1 MTRAIP
7 SATTTFLLILATSR
21 SLAQCLFDP
30 TITPD
35 DLILCPNSPG
45 ELTTQVYDSY
55 QWYRSGAPLADETG
69 QTLSV
74 NAFEDAGYQFTVEAT
89 LAGCTEMSAP
99 VLVDAW
105 AFAGA
110 TIMTTGAEPLYFSQ
124 NGPVYCG
131 LDTVLLIM
139 MSPFNTNVQWLNNG
153 QPLPGATDDTLVVT
167 TPGNFTAN
175 GEPAVCPG
183 FVQNP
188 GVEVGILFTTPIQ
201 PVIMMGDAS
210 MCVTPEGVAYQW
222 YLNGAPIAGDTPCI
236 VPSVAGT
243 YTVDVVYDPDCSIPS
258 DAFLVTGVDEEEDA
272 TIISIFPSPA
282 NDRITVTAQAG
293 SVIGQW
299 QLLDPSGRVVLQG
312 TGLKRTSAAIDVST
326 LRNGTYRL
334 RTSEGRARAV
344 VIAR

>member
-7 SATTTFLLILATSR
+7 SATTTFILILSTGQG
-21 SLAQCLFDP
+21 LAQCPFDP

-45 ELTTQVYDSY
+45 ELTTQAYDSY
-55 QWYRSGAPLADETG
+55 QWYKDGAPLTDETG
-69 QTLSV
+69 QTLFV

-89 LAGCTEMSAP
+89 LAGCTEMSVP

-124 NGPVYCG
+124 NGPVYCE
-131 LDTVLLIM
+131 LDTVLLVM
-139 MSPFNTNVQWLNNG
+139 MPPFNTNVQWLNNG

-188 GVEVGILFTTPIQ
+188 GVEVGILFTAPTQ

-236 VPSVAGT
+236 LGGVAGA
-243 YTVDVVYDPDCSIPS
+243 YTVAVTYDPDCSIPS
-258 DAFLVTGVDEEEDA
+258 EPFVITGVDELATAGNVVTLIPVPASDRLTMSSTKGIGIWVLLDA
-272 TIISIFPSPA
+272 TG
-282 NDRITVTAQAG
+282 RI
-293 SVIGQW
+293 
-299 QLLDPSGRVVLQG
+299 VLRG
-312 TGLKRTSAAIDVST
+312 DGLGARSSMVDVST
-326 LRNGTYRL
+326 LDIGNYRL
-334 RTSEGRARAV
+334 RVVDGPAQPV
-344 VIAR
+344 VIMR

>member
-1 MTRAIP
+1 MRYLCTLPII
-7 SATTTFLLILATSR
+7 SFFLLDTQAAK
-21 SLAQCLFDP
+21 AQCDHDP
-30 TITPD
+30 TVTPNN
-35 DLILCPNSPG
+35 LILCPNSPG

-55 QWYRSGAPLADETG
+55 QWFKAGAPLTGETG
-69 QTLSV
+69 QVLSV
-74 NAFEDAGYQFTVEAT
+74 NAFTDAGYQFTVEAT
-89 LAGCTEMSAP
+89 LAGCTEMSPP

-124 NGPVYCG
+124 NGPVYCE
-131 LDTVLLIM
+131 LDTVLLVM
-139 MSPFNTNVQWLNNG
+139 MPPFNTNVQWLNNG
-153 QPLPGATDDTLVVT
+153 QPIPGATDDTLAVT
-167 TPGNFTAN
+167 SPGNFTAN

-188 GVEVGILFTTPIQ
+188 GVEIGILFTDPVQ

-222 YLNGAPIAGDTPCI
+222 YLNGAPIAGDSPCI
-236 VPSVAGT
+236 VPEVAGS
-243 YTVDVVYDPDCSIPS
+243 YTVNVVYDPDCSIPS
-258 DAFLVTGVDEEEDA
+258 EAFLVTGVDDEEG
-272 TIISIFPSPA
+272 TTNLGIFPSPA
-282 NDRITVTAQAG
+282 NDQITLTVLAG
-293 SVIGQW
+293 SVIGPW

-312 TGLKRTSAAIDVST
+312 TELKRASAVIDVSA

-334 RTSEGRARAV
+334 RASEGRAQAV